1 MYSGI
6 IRHRGTVIDRND
18 LQDGGAIFRFSAP
31 SDILERLK
39 LGSSINVAGVC
50 LTVVKKD
57 AESFSTDVMPQTL
70 RLSTAM
76 DWSVGTPV
84 NLESS
89 LRLGEELGGH
99 LIFGHVDGVATIVDD
114 RKDGNARLLTFHTEL
129 EHPFVSRGSISLDG
143 VSLTISDAIKH
154 GAFCIS
160 MTIETLARTTFKE
173 KKIGDR
179 VNVEIDM
186 LQRYFYGTTH
196 QSSHASH

>member
-114 RKDGNARLLTFHTEL
+114 RKDGNARLLT
-129 EHPFVSRGSISLDG
+129 
-143 VSLTISDAIKH
+143 
-154 GAFCIS
+154 
-160 MTIETLARTTFKE
+160 
-173 KKIGDR
+173 
-179 VNVEIDM
+179 
-186 LQRYFYGTTH
+186 
-196 QSSHASH
+196 